1 MAKQAKCGGS
11 GFTRLDNSDEPGCSY
26 CREAFSPS
34 TRFGCK
40 VPRSDRFSTSECCC
54 DVPAEECE
62 EACRKAD
69 QLPLVGELVSAGS
82 SKKTAAEEHHSA
94 IWTGISWWPN
104 KWNPFRE
111 ATVGHLGGKECWNFG
126 SVCRARYRQVS
137 RCRSCSAEGWGQSVP
152 HDSVDSRR
160 VFAELERF
168 FSNYRCSGCTQ
179 SCLTFFHSHGTAW
192 DLFDI
197 HHWQC
202 VRQWDR

>member
-111 ATVGHLGGKECWNFG
+111 ATVGTSWRKGMLELRQCLQ
-126 SVCRARYRQVS
+126 SQVS
-137 RCRSCSAEGWGQSVP
+137 ASQSLPFLQCWRLRSISPTWQCWFEASF
-152 HDSVDSRR
+152 RR
-160 VFAELERF
+160 TWEIFFELQMQRLH
-168 FSNYRCSGCTQ
+168 SK
-179 SCLTFFHSHGTAW
+179 LPDLFHSHGTAW